1 MLVLYEQDGSGL
13 HFYSIYFLIYKEAF
27 RVLCAMA
34 ADKATQELS
43 LKVLEH
49 LSAAQAT
56 LKANQRKAVIA
67 SEASKFK
74 NAATKRNVRYNR
86 ELLDNIE
93 DMEDIFKVE
102 EGAEFVTAD
111 TLEEANQAVV
121 RFRELLEMHK
131 RAVQHELNMVIV
143 ADASPLKWKTV
154 SQLEGGLELPST
166 IGNAEVRKAERDCM
180 AFSRELLS
188 ARNASKRLNQEAA
201 GNRAKSFRGGSRGR
215 GGSSG
220 RGGAVSNGSL
230 RGSRACFKCGDTSH
244 LIAQCDK

>member
-1 MLVLYEQDGSGL
+1 MT
-13 HFYSIYFLIYKEAF
+13 
-27 RVLCAMA
+27 
-34 ADKATQELS
+34 DKATQELS

-49 LSAAQAT
+49 LSAAQAA

-67 SEASKFK
+67 AEASKFR

-93 DMEDIFKVE
+93 DMEELFKVE

-121 RFRELLEMHK
+121 KFKELLELHK
-131 RAVQHELNMVIV
+131 RTIQHELNMVIV

-154 SQLEGGLELPST
+154 SQLEGGLDLPSCAT
-166 IGNAEVRKAERDCM
+166 IGSAEVRKAERDCM
-180 AFSRELLS
+180 AFTRELSS
-188 ARNASKRLNQEAA
+188 ARNASKRLNQDAV
-201 GNRAKSFRGGSRGR
+201 GSSAKAFRGSSRGR
-215 GGSSG
+215 GGRGG
-220 RGGAVSNGSL
+220 RGGAVSNSGS
-230 RGSRACFKCGDTSH
+230 RGSRACFKCGDVSH